1 MYEVIMPKMGETME
15 TGKIEKWRKKEGDK
29 VEKGEILYELTT
41 DKVTLEV
48 ESFFSGYLRKIVRN
62 EGEEVPI
69 MEVIAYIGEKDEPL
83 PENVSSSTSQG
94 QTQAQAQTQTQAQSQ
109 TQTQAKAQDR
119 SQVQEQEKD
128 QLQISNEKAINNSQ
142 TAQSEISSIETKEIF
157 ISPIAKNI
165 ADKYNIDITKVK
177 GTGPSGRI
185 VKEDIE
191 RAIAEGLTKDLQTF
205 QSETVQKTGRIF
217 ISPFARKT
225 ASDLGIDIKS
235 AGISG
240 SGPNGRII
248 SKDVIAFSKSSL
260 ALKLQPQS
268 QPSYV
273 EEKQYVKE
281 EIQKEIIPS
290 TIKILS
296 STPLKGVRKV
306 ISERM
311 LQSAQNI
318 PHILLYSVCDVTSL
332 ISLREKIK
340 QNILQKY
347 NLKITFT
354 DFFVKICA
362 IALSEFRGINASLQ
376 NDNHIIYDDINIGIG
391 VAVPSNNTL
400 IVPTIFNADKKGIL
414 EIAKKRSEL
423 VEKAR
428 DGKLSLDEMSNGTFT
443 ITNLGMYGIRSF
455 TAIINPPQGAIMMVS
470 EMYETPVVKNGKIE
484 ISTCMEVG
492 VAVDHR
498 IIDGA
503 LAAQF
508 LQRTKELI
516 ENPEML
522 IL

>member
-15 TGKIEKWRKKEGDK
+15 AGTIEKWRKKEGDK
-29 VEKGEILYELTT
+29 VEKGEILYDLTT

-48 ESFFSGYLRKIVRN
+48 ESFFSGYLKKIVRH

-69 MEVIAYIGEKDEPL
+69 MEIIAYIGEKDEPL
-83 PENVSSSTSQG
+83 PENAEAS
-94 QTQAQAQTQTQAQSQ
+94 
-109 TQTQAKAQDR
+109 KAQPVKNIVENK
-119 SQVQEQEKD
+119 QAETEK
-128 QLQISNEKAINNSQ
+128 K
-142 TAQSEISSIETKEIF
+142 TALEDTGKTTSLITQPSEIETKAKEIS

-165 ADKYNIDITKVK
+165 AQKYNIDITKLK

-185 VKEDIE
+185 VKEDVE
-191 RAIAEGLTKDLQTF
+191 KAIAEGLSAKSQESQITNTQRTERL
-205 QSETVQKTGRIF
+205 F
-217 ISPFARKT
+217 ISPFARKI
-225 ASDLGIDIKS
+225 ASDLGIDIKT
-235 AGISG
+235 AAINGT
-240 SGPNGRII
+240 GPNGRII
-248 SKDVIAFSKSSL
+248 SKDVISFSKSSQ
-260 ALKLQPQS
+260 ALKIQP
-268 QPSYV
+268 QPSYF
-273 EEKQYVKE
+273 EEKQFAGEEAKKE
-281 EIQKEIIPS
+281 EIPS
-290 TIKILS
+290 TIKVLS
-296 STPLKGVRKV
+296 STTLKGVRKV

-318 PHILLYSVCDVTSL
+318 PHILLYSVCDVASL
-332 ISLREKIK
+332 INLREKIK
-340 QNILQKY
+340 PEIEQKY

-362 IALSEFRGINASLQ
+362 IALNEYRVVNASLQ

-391 VAVPSNNTL
+391 VAVPSSNTL
-400 IVPTIFNADKKGIL
+400 VVPTIFNADKKGIL
-414 EIAKKRSEL
+414 EIAQKRSEL

-428 DGKLSLDEMSNGTFT
+428 NGKLSLEEMSNATFT

-470 EMYETPVVKNGKIE
+470 EMYETPVARNGKIE
-484 ISTCMEVG
+484 ISTCMEIG

-508 LQRTKELI
+508 LQRARELI